1 MPEELFEKL
10 KEKVMLYNNEAR
22 FELIEKAYETA
33 KQMHADQKRK
43 SGEPYIIHPLSVAII
58 IAELELD
65 VESICAALLH
75 DVVEDTVMTKEDI
88 TEQFGEEVALIV
100 EGVTKLT
107 SITYQNA
114 TTQDKEEV
122 QAENYRRMF
131 LAMSNDI
138 RVILIKLADRL
149 HNMRTLKYQPEDRQ
163 KAIAKETLDIYAP
176 LANRLGISKIKIEL
190 EDLSLRY
197 LYPDIY
203 YDLVAKINIRKVE
216 REAIIQDIIDKIDK
230 ELKNAEI
237 DGEVKG
243 RAKHFFS
250 IYKKMKGKS
259 KSIDEIYDLFAVRVI
274 VNTVRDCYEVL
285 GIMHELYK
293 PMPGRFKD
301 YIAMP
306 KANMYQS
313 LHSTLLDDKGNPFE
327 VQIRTH
333 EMHRVAE
340 NGIAAHWM
348 YKEGKKNTNDKLA
361 EKLVWLKEVLE
372 WRKSAASGKEF
383 VENIKLDLDVFNDE
397 VYVFSPRGD
406 VIALP
411 QGSTPIDFAYMIH
424 SAVGNKM
431 VGAKV
436 NDKIVTLDYNLK
448 TGDRVEVLTS
458 QNTKGPSR
466 DWLNLVKS
474 PQAKQKIQMWF
485 KNLSKEDSI
494 ERGRQILEEAA
505 QRKGVRLDELLKPEW
520 MDYVVERYG
529 LKTFDAIYA
538 LVGHGDVRESQVI
551 NRLYSQYEKTN
562 KKEVTLDEVLEKTI
576 SSRIDKESNKHS
588 KTKSGIVVSGVDD
601 VAVKFAKCCSPVPGD
616 EIVGYITKGRGI
628 SIHRT
633 DCKNIISLNSDEA
646 RKLVEA
652 MWGEGVAVSNNMYYN
667 CELKIISEDRSGL
680 LIDVTKLI
688 TDSKVPLK
696 GVEAKTVDSKAIFMM
711 TVEISN
717 KDQLEKLVNNLKKI
731 PSVEEVIRI
740 SG

>member
-1 MPEELFEKL
+1 MPEELYNKL
-10 KEKVMLYNNEAR
+10 KEKILVYNPEAD
-22 FELIEKAYETA
+22 FKLVDKAYDMASRAHES
-33 KQMHADQKRK
+33 QKRR
-43 SGEPYIIHPLSVAII
+43 SGEPYIIHPISVAII

-65 VESICAALLH
+65 IESVVAAILH
-75 DVVEDTVMTKEDI
+75 DIVEDTETTLEDI
-88 TEQFGEEVALIV
+88 KEEFSEDIALII

-107 SITYQNA
+107 NITYKNA
-114 TTQDKEEV
+114 STVDKEEI

-163 KAIAKETLDIYAP
+163 KAIAKETLDIFAP

-216 REAIIQDIIDKIDK
+216 REAIIQNIISSIDK

-237 DGEVKG
+237 EGTVQG

-274 VNTVRDCYEVL
+274 VNSVRDCYEVL

-293 PMPGRFKD
+293 PLPGRFKD

-306 KANMYQS
+306 KPNMYQS
-313 LHSTLLDDKGNPFE
+313 LHSTLLDENGNPFE
-327 VQIRTH
+327 VQIRTF

-383 VENIKLDLDVFNDE
+383 VDNIKLDLDVFNDE

-406 VIALP
+406 VVALP
-411 QGSTPIDFAYMIH
+411 QGSTPIDFAYLIH

-431 VGAKV
+431 VGAKI
-436 NDKIVTLDYNLK
+436 NDKIVTLDYTLK
-448 TGDRVEVLTS
+448 TGDRVEILTS
-458 QNTKGPSR
+458 QNSKGPSR

-474 PQAKQKIQMWF
+474 SQARQKILIWF
-485 KNLSKEDSI
+485 KNLSKEESI
-494 ERGRQILEEAA
+494 ERGRAILEEAA
-505 QRKGVRLDELLKPEW
+505 SKKGIRLDELLKDEW
-520 MDYVVERYG
+520 TENVVARYG

-538 LVGHGDVRESQVI
+538 LIGHGDIKESQVI
-551 NRLYSQYEKTN
+551 NRLYAQYEKTL
-562 KKEVTLDEVLEKTI
+562 KHEVTLDEVMEKSI
-576 SSRIDKESNKHS
+576 NSRMDRESSRHKN
-588 KTKSGIVVSGVDD
+588 KSGIVVSGVDD

-633 DCKNIISLNSDEA
+633 DCKNILAFNSDEK

-652 MWGEGVAVSNNMYYN
+652 IWESNAEENVNMYYN
-667 CELKIISEDRSGL
+667 CEIKIVAEDRNGL
-680 LIDVTKLI
+680 LIDISKI
-688 TDSKVPLK
+688 IADSKVPLK
-696 GVEAKTVDSKAIFMM
+696 GIEARTINKNAVFML
-711 TVEISN
+711 TVELSN
-717 KDQLEKLVNNLKKI
+717 KEQLEKLFANIRKI
-731 PSVEEVIRI
+731 QGILEVIRI

>member
-1 MPEELFEKL
+1 MPDELFEKL
-10 KEKVMLYNNEAR
+10 KEKIRLYNQDAD
-22 FELIEKAYETA
+22 LSMVEKAYNIA
-33 KQMHADQKRK
+33 KQAHENQKRK
-43 SGEPYIIHPLSVAII
+43 SGEPYIIHPISVAII

-65 VESICAALLH
+65 IESIVAAILH
-75 DVVEDTVMTKEDI
+75 DVVEDTTLTLEDI
-88 TEQFGEEVALIV
+88 ENEFNTDVAQIV
-100 EGVTKLT
+100 DGVTKLT
-107 SITYQNA
+107 NITYKDA
-114 TTQDKEEV
+114 STVDKAEI

-138 RVILIKLADRL
+138 RVILVKLADRL

-327 VQIRTH
+327 VQIRTY

-348 YKEGKKNTNDKLA
+348 YKEGRKNTNDKLA

-411 QGSTPIDFAYMIH
+411 TGSCPIDFAYMIH

-431 VGAKV
+431 VGAKI
-436 NDKIVTLDYNLK
+436 NDKIVTLDYKLK

-458 QNTKGPSR
+458 QNSKGPSR
-466 DWLNLVKS
+466 DWLALVKS

-485 KNLSKEDSI
+485 KNLSKEESI
-494 ERGRQILEEAA
+494 ERGKQ
-505 QRKGVRLDELLKPEW
+505 
-520 MDYVVERYG
+520 
-529 LKTFDAIYA
+529 
-538 LVGHGDVRESQVI
+538 
-551 NRLYSQYEKTN
+551 
-562 KKEVTLDEVLEKTI
+562 VLEDTAQ
-576 SSRIDKESNKHS
+576 KH
-588 KTKSGIVVSGVDD
+588 GVQLSELM
-601 VAVKFAKCCSPVPGD
+601 KD
-616 EIVGYITKGRGI
+616 E
-628 SIHRT
+628 
-633 DCKNIISLNSDEA
+633 
-646 RKLVEA
+646 
-652 MWGEGVAVSNNMYYN
+652 
-667 CELKIISEDRSGL
+667 
-680 LIDVTKLI
+680 
-688 TDSKVPLK
+688 
-696 GVEAKTVDSKAIFMM
+696 
-711 TVEISN
+711 
-717 KDQLEKLVNNLKKI
+717 
-731 PSVEEVIRI
+731 
-740 SG
+740 